1 MHYYASC
8 THNDYYLHSDSQ
20 MSQRNVCDEAGIPYK
35 SSHICPSNPVVNI
48 SELTSDEMKDL
59 IAQISSLSHEI
70 HVKFLNLK
78 ENLIES
84 LKGRVSPTIL
94 VITMMYDIHVH
105 NADDLKGQLGAAR
118 EVEEV
123 FNIMEPYYSYYNY
136 DLIEM
141 ITYVHGT
148 TRDKQSMQQYVIDFD
163 QYCRALPCE
172 EEIINDGQRTK
183 IKLLCDFGS
192 SLRILKHDDIRNIR
206 RRISGNLGIRPQSLH
221 LHQIS
226 GKFNIIIQWFIANK
240 PL

>member
-8 THNDYYLHSDSQ
+8 THNDYYLYSDSQ
-20 MSQRNVCDEAGIPYK
+20 MSRRNVCDEAGIPYR
-35 SSHICPSNPVVNI
+35 SHIGLSNPVVNV
-48 SELTSDEMKDL
+48 SELTSNEMKDL

-84 LKGRVSPTIL
+84 LKGRVSLTSL
-94 VITMMYDIHVH
+94 VLTVLQFLH

-123 FNIMEPYYSYYNY
+123 FNIMEPYSYYNY
-136 DLIEM
+136 DLIET
-141 ITYVHGT
+141 ITDVHGT
-148 TRDKQSMQQYVIDFD
+148 TRDEQSMQQYVIDFD

-192 SLRILKHDDIRNIR
+192 SLCILKPDDIKNIR
-206 RRISGNLGIRPQSLH
+206 RRISRHLQIRSNSLH